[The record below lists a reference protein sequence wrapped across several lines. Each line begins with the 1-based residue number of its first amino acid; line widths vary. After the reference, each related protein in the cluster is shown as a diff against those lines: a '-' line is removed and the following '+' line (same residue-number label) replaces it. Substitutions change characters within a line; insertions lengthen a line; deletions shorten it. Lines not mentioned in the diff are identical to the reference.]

1 MRLILKPR
9 PVSIWLEPIEVG
21 VLAAMLTSVAVLFLL
36 VRINKRVRRVERLI
50 TTL

>member
-9 PVSIWLEPIEVG
+9 PVSVWLEPIEVG
-21 VLAAMLTSVAVLFLL
+21 VLAALLMSAAILFLL
-36 VRINKRVRRVERLI
+36 VRIHKRVRRVERFV